1 MLRIYTWVHL
11 HPNPY
16 NPLLQIYHYKIKFTI
31 LIPNTHSQIP
41 RYSSLKMTNM
51 RKRIRIII
59 GYITKSQFKN
69 MLTSETAKAYVS
81 SPLVSLFTLF
91 RFSFSYRSVLCSYI
105 KPSGEE
111 PRWSLEWKS
120 QPEGNIRKCKRQHL
134 HLLGVSFIDLL
145 CLLSVFLSLISPCVK
160 PSREELG

>member
-1 MLRIYTWVHL
+1 M
-11 HPNPY
+11 
-16 NPLLQIYHYKIKFTI
+16 YHYKIEYTI
-31 LIPNTHSQIP
+31 PIPNTHSQIP

-59 GYITKSQFKN
+59 GYTKSQFKN

-81 SPLVSLFTLF
+81 SSLVSLFTLF
-91 RFSFSYRSVLCSYI
+91 RFSFSYRSVLWSYI

-111 PRWSLEWKS
+111 PGWSLEWKS
-120 QPEGNIRKCKRQHL
+120 KPECNIRKCKRQHL

-145 CLLSVFLSLISPCVK
+145 YPLSVFLSLISPCVK